1 MPLTDVKPIHIKRFL
16 SSKKDTSHSTITKLK
31 AFLFAIF
38 ECAIDNDLCI
48 KNPSRNVKPPIIAQG
63 TKEAFSDVEVDTI
76 FEYAATDEGKWFEL
90 AISTFILTGLRRG
103 EVLGLMWDDIDFGTT
118 VLNLRRAVSF
128 GVGRSFIIVTTN
140 CRKNHTREIPI
151 DPFLLSLFKAE
162 KENLDR
168 PKSLYIFSS
177 ASGELIKP
185 DNFARTY
192 QKFFRHLNEW
202 CIKNEKPE
210 VRKLTP
216 HECRHTYASLLLRR
230 GVDSRIRQAL
240 LGHADEEMTNN
251 YTHTDIDMLI
261 KAAGNIRKI

>member
-1 MPLTDVKPIHIKRFL
+1 MAMLCEAEPDVTPCPLTVIVPVAVGV
-16 SSKKDTSHSTITKLK
+16 TVT
-31 AFLFAIF
+31 
-38 ECAIDNDLCI
+38 
-48 KNPSRNVKPPIIAQG
+48 
-63 TKEAFSDVEVDTI
+63 VEVVAVTVYDVTPTTNI
-76 FEYAATDEGKWFEL
+76 GVSVPA
-90 AISTFILTGLRRG
+90 
-103 EVLGLMWDDIDFGTT
+103 VVLMWDDIDFGTT

-128 GVGRSFIIVTTN
+128 GVGRSLIIVTTN

-162 KENLDR
+162 KENLNR

-192 QKFFRHLNEW
+192 QKFFRHLNAW

-240 LGHADEEMTNN
+240 LGQLM
-251 YTHTDIDMLI
+251 
-261 KAAGNIRKI
+261 KK